1 MPDLVPQIKQI
12 LSELFNVS
20 VDTLSMESSTDNV
33 DGWDSL
39 GQLMV
44 IVELEQQF
52 GIQISPECGE
62 DLTSVARIEEFLKS
76 CVPPAEPN

>member
-1 MPDLVPQIKQI
+1 MAELVPQIKEI
-12 LSELFNVS
+12 LSGLFNVG
-20 VDTLSMESSTDNV
+20 VDTLSIESSTENV

-52 GIQISPECGE
+52 GIQISPEHGE
-62 DLTSVARIEEFLKS
+62 RLTSVGKIAEFLGS
-76 CVPPAEPN
+76 SQRITGG

>member
-1 MPDLVPQIKQI
+1 MSDLVPQIKEI
-12 LSELFNVS
+12 LSGLFNVS
-20 VDTLSMESSTDNV
+20 VDSLSMDSSTANV

-44 IVELEQQF
+44 IVELEQRL

-62 DLTSVARIEEFLKS
+62 ELTSITRIEEFLRS
-76 CVPPAEPN
+76 QV

>member
-1 MPDLVPQIKQI
+1 MSDMVPQIKEI
-12 LSELFNVS
+12 LSGLFNVS
-20 VDTLSMESSTDNV
+20 VDSLSLESSTATV

-44 IVELEQQF
+44 ILELEQQF
-52 GIQISPECGE
+52 GIQIPPERGE

-76 CVPPAEPN
+76 QV